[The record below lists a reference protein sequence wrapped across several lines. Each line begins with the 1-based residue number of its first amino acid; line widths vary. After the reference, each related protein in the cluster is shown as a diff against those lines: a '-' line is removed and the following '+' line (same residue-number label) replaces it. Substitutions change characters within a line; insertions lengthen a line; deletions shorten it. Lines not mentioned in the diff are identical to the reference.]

1 MMYQLFLNKKRKEN
15 KIRITS
21 LAINIIFHTC
31 WQLYLLPVEL
41 LVENEETFA
50 WNYVQCGNAICVFY
64 IIFPLKKILT
74 QIFFNYDKKHIKI
87 ITLFLFKY
95 MIKDIF
101 FKIKN

>member
-15 KIRITS
+15 KIRFTS

-50 WNYVQCGNAICVFY
+50 WNYV
-64 IIFPLKKILT
+64 
-74 QIFFNYDKKHIKI
+74 
-87 ITLFLFKY
+87 
-95 MIKDIF
+95 
-101 FKIKN
+101 